1 MKLMSKS
8 LEKYIRTKTFSA
20 PEPMEYVVNIE
31 TAKERDKYIKRIEK
45 IVRSSQ
51 EYKDYIQ
58 FLKEHLDLNKC
69 IFFQNITSE
78 KGEGRRGKITIE
90 LHHEPFTLYDYVNVV
105 LSRYQSDGL
114 PLNDL
119 LIADEV
125 LELHYSN
132 QVGLVPL
139 SKTMHQVI
147 HNSNKLLVPINM
159 VYGNYSEFL
168 GKYEPYITG
177 ELEELYNKL
186 ERKIDMTK
194 NLTPES
200 FEAIR
205 KEFEYLEIDGY
216 DKVTKLENESAK
228 LA

>member
-1 MKLMSKS
+1 MAKS
-8 LEKYIRTKTFSA
+8 LEKYIRMKTFSA

-31 TAKERDKYIKRIEK
+31 TAKDRNKYIKRIEK

-51 EYKDYIQ
+51 EYRDYIQ

-69 IFFQNITSE
+69 IFFQNVTSE
-78 KGEGRRGKITIE
+78 KGDGRRGKVTIE

-105 LSRYQSDGL
+105 LARYQTEGL

-139 SKTMHQVI
+139 AKTMHEVV
-147 HNSNKLLVPINM
+147 HNSNKLLIPINM

-168 GKYEPYITG
+168 DKYDPYITG
-177 ELEELYNKL
+177 ELEELYEKL
-186 ERKIDMTK
+186 ERKINMTK

-200 FEAIR
+200 FEAIK
-205 KEFEYLEIDGY
+205 KEFEYINVDGY
-216 DKVTKLENESAK
+216 EKVKKLDIETANMA
-228 LA
+228 

>member
-1 MKLMSKS
+1 MMADLENYIKKKS
-8 LEKYIRTKTFSA
+8 IHA
-20 PEPMEYVVNIE
+20 PEPMEYIVNIE
-31 TAKERDKYIKRIEK
+31 TSKDRNKFIKRVEK
-45 IVRSSQ
+45 IIRSSQ

-69 IFFQNITSE
+69 IFFQNVTSE
-78 KGEGRRGKITIE
+78 KGNGKRGRVSIE
-90 LHHEPFTLYDYVNVV
+90 LHHEPFTLYDYVAVV
-105 LSRYQSDGL
+105 LSRFEEDGL
-114 PLNDL
+114 PINDL

-147 HNSNKLLVPINM
+147 HNSEKLLVPLNM

-168 GKYEPYITG
+168 DKYEPYIIG

-186 ERKIDMTK
+186 ERKLDMTK

-200 FEAIR
+200 FEAIK
-205 KEFEYLEIDGY
+205 KEFEYLEVDGFAAVEKM
-216 DKVTKLENESAK
+216 DMTSSHIA
-228 LA
+228 